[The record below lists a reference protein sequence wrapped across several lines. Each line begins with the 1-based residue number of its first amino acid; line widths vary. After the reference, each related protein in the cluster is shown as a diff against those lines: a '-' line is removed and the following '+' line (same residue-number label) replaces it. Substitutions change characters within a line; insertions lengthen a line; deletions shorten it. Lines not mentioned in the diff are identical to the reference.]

1 MLVGLA
7 VGPFWVQNP
16 NTDYV
21 CNSTLAVPRSS
32 PAFLDWQVDIEFK
45 MYYYLLGQAVFA
57 TLIALLGFCK
67 CSRYDQLLAGT
78 PELDYYPVRVCAAGL
93 CVWSCRFV
101 YVRTYVYV
109 YL

>member
-78 PELDYYPVRVCAAGL
+78 LELDYH
-93 CVWSCRFV
+93 
-101 YVRTYVYV
+101 
-109 YL
+109 

>member
-32 PAFLDWQVDIEFK
+32 PAFLDWQADIEFK
-45 MYYYLLGQAVFA
+45 LYYYLLGQAIFA

-67 CSRYDQLLAGT
+67 CSMYDQLLA
-78 PELDYYPVRVCAAGL
+78 ELEIIIEIICL
-93 CVWSCRFV
+93 QL
-101 YVRTYVYV
+101 
-109 YL
+109 YLMLLPLLQAYLNT

>member
-32 PAFLDWQVDIEFK
+32 PAFFDWQEDIGFK
-45 MYYYLLGQAVFA
+45 LYYYLLGQAIFA
-57 TLIALLGFCK
+57 SIIALLAFCK
-67 CSRYDQLLAGT
+67 SSTLALLAGT
-78 PELDYYPVRVCAAGL
+78 LELDYH
-93 CVWSCRFV
+93 
-101 YVRTYVYV
+101 
-109 YL
+109 